1 MATVTPN
8 FNWPVPTSTDLVK
21 DGATAI
27 EALGDSID
35 ASLVDLKG
43 GSTGQ
48 VLSKTTGTDMDFTW
62 VTTDD
67 ANAIQNAIV
76 DAKGDLI
83 AASAA
88 DTPARLAVG
97 ANGETLVADSSTTTG
112 LRYNPLVAQNF
123 VINGSLDN
131 WQRGTTFTSP
141 ANGSY
146 TADRW
151 SAVFCSS
158 VSRSTDVPTGFQYSL
173 EFSGTST
180 TPNVNYRMESSEATA
195 INNQTVT
202 ISVWAQGVTGATA
215 LNAGIFV
222 ANAKDDFSGITLLT
236 TLTLS
241 ANPSGTWTRYS
252 GTFTATGV
260 SNGLQIRLVRDS
272 GTTTTRIT
280 GVQLE
285 LGSVMTTWKRAGG
298 TIQGELAAAQRYYY
312 RNANTTNGYGRLSAG
327 IGLSTTLATLA
338 TTLPVTMRVQPTS
351 IDFST
356 LRLNDSA
363 TATTVTAL
371 VINSD
376 FSQANAC
383 GLTATVASGLTQ
395 YRPYFIEQNNSTT
408 GYIGFSAEL

>member
-1 MATVTPN
+1 
-8 FNWPVPTSTDLVK
+8 L
-21 DGATAI
+21 GAGEIGFESDTNKFKI
-27 EALGDSID
+27 GT
-35 ASLVDLKG
+35 
-43 GSTGQ
+43 GSTAW
-48 VLSKTTGTDMDFTW
+48 VSLPYASNVSPLTT
-62 VTTDD
+62 
-67 ANAIQNAIV
+67 
-76 DAKGDLI
+76 KGDLYTY
-83 AASAA
+83 ST
-88 DTPARLAVG
+88 DNARLAVG

-222 ANAKDDFSGITLLT
+222 ANAKDNFSGITLLT

-260 SNGLQIRLVRDS
+260 SNGLQIRLVRES

-298 TIQGELAAAQRYYY
+298 TIQGELAACQRYYQKSLPQGTAPAANAGRTGAVENY
-312 RNANTTNGYGRLSAG
+312 AIRAAAAIGISTVRLPVIMRGTPTVIIYNPSAAGNEARNLDTGTDCT
-327 IGLSTTLATLA
+327 STTVEAQA
-338 TTLPVTMRVQPTS
+338 DSSFRYYYTLPA
-351 IDFST
+351 ST
-356 LRLNDSA
+356 VSTNLISA
-363 TATTVTAL
+363 NYEA
-371 VINSD
+371 
-376 FSQANAC
+376 
-383 GLTATVASGLTQ
+383 
-395 YRPYFIEQNNSTT
+395 
-408 GYIGFSAEL
+408 SAEL